1 MACDV
6 LLAKLRGRYALSDV
20 DEASF
25 REQDIDYIIVTVSVS
40 ESESKSESKSKS
52 KSKYNRKKQ
61 RQETQLD
68 VKEIE
73 RLTNEMRNAVTAV
86 NVAKMAV
93 VDYLN
98 KRQFRITTTADPR
111 RDITIRFKNRT
122 YARGLM
128 TKSYPLWKSDPLAA
142 AELKEP
148 FYFRMTNVAAS
159 TFTLQ
164 GIVFTEAEYSRDLD
178 RHIILFNENMRENDM
193 KPIYRLQR
201 AYVVKMQQCTHV
213 IVFLYHKPI
222 KEKMLMSRA
231 NLQERLSDEEREKKE
246 KESSDQL
253 VQSYIHRFY
262 RI

>member
-1 MACDV
+1 MFTFSEFIIENVRKYVDV
-6 LLAKLRGRYALSDV
+6 FEMCLTSYETVQYIKRYYVCVQPHILPFPGYILNQRTARPWEKFTNYVMSKPFFRHPSDLRLRLCALL
-20 DEASF
+20 
-25 REQDIDYIIVTVSVS
+25 
-40 ESESKSESKSKS
+40 
-52 KSKYNRKKQ
+52 
-61 RQETQLD
+61 
-68 VKEIE
+68 
-73 RLTNEMRNAVTAV
+73 
-86 NVAKMAV
+86 
-93 VDYLN
+93 DYLN

-142 AELKEP
+142 AKLKEP

-159 TFTLQ
+159 AFTLQ

-178 RHIILFNENMRENDM
+178 RHIILFNEKMRENDM

-222 KEKMLMSRA
+222 KEKKLMSRA
-231 NLQERLSDEEREKKE
+231 KLQERLSDEEREQKE
-246 KESSDQL
+246 KEISDQL
-253 VQSYIHRFY
+253 VQSYIDRFF
-262 RI
+262 RL